1 MRIIVQLDT
10 SENDT
15 LDDIRALLTGLTTRA
30 SVQTQTPVA
39 TPAPVST
46 PPMSVAPVA
55 PQEPAARPVVAA
67 QPAPTVREAVREAVQ
82 ETAQPAHGP
91 AGNVVEMV
99 TLDQMKE
106 AMSEFLSHPRCGGPA
121 ALKGIVARYDGAKS
135 LVGEAPLKPAYYA
148 SARAELRGLIAAA
161 NAQAAS

>member
-30 SVQTQTPVA
+30 SVQTQTPAA

-67 QPAPTVREAVREAVQ
+67 QPAPTVREAVQ